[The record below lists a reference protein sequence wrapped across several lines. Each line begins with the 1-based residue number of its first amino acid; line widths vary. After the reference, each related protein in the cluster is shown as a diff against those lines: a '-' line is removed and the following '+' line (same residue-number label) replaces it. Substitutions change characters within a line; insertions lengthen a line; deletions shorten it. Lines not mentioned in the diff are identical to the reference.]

1 MEALDQAGGD
11 VVGALALLEEQSGGL
26 GQFQEQVKEGVKRGL
41 SGEQLT
47 AIKWKLLGQVVSEV
61 PTALVG
67 VAAVVVDVLAVLV
80 SGSTIETDHAAAPAA
95 SDEDAGEG
103 PSPST
108 GH

>member
-11 VVGALALLEEQSGGL
+11 VVGALALLERRTEGL
-26 GQFQEQVKEGVKRGL
+26 SQFQEQVKEGVTRGL
-41 SGEQLT
+41 SGEQLS
-47 AIKWKLLGQVVSEV
+47 AVRWRLSGQVMSEV

-67 VAAVVVDVLAVLV
+67 VAAVVVGVLAVLI
-80 SGSTIETDHAAAPAA
+80 SSSTIETDYAAAAAAPEDGA
-95 SDEDAGEG
+95 SDG